1 MKRTAIVTGGSRGIG
16 FATALRLGREG
27 CNIAILDINR
37 ADDYRENLGRLAAEN
52 IDFLYMQGS
61 IAVNADRREFLRRV
75 LEKYGEVDIL
85 VNNAGVGPKERLDIL
100 ETTEESFDHVIGTNL
115 RGTLFM
121 TQLVVNQM
129 RTQPI
134 KGKKRGTV
142 VTVSSCSTTVSSPNR
157 VEYCISKAGLSNM
170 TLVLADRLAA
180 EKIFVYEVRPGVIDT
195 DMTKTVH
202 GKYDKLIADGVFPV
216 ARWGMPED
224 VAEAIGAFCGD
235 AFNYSTGNYMDVD
248 GGFHIQR
255 L

>member
-1 MKRTAIVTGGSRGIG
+1 MKKTAIVTGGSRGIG

-27 CNIAILDINR
+27 CNIAILDIN
-37 ADDYRENLGRLAAEN
+37 APEDYQTNLDRLAAEN
-52 IDFLYMQGS
+52 IDHMYMRGS
-61 IAVNADRREFLRRV
+61 IAVDADRKEFLRRV

-85 VNNAGVGPKERLDIL
+85 VNNAGVGPKARLDIL
-100 ETTEESFDHVIGTNL
+100 ETTEESFDYVIGTNL

-129 RTQPI
+129 RKQAV

-142 VTVSSCSTTVSSPNR
+142 VTVSSCSTSVSSPNR

-180 EKIFVYEVRPGVIDT
+180 EQIFVYEVRPGVIDT

-202 GKYDKLIADGVFPV
+202 GKYDKLIADGVFPI
-216 ARWGMPED
+216 ARWGFPED
-224 VAEAIGAFCGD
+224 VADAIAAFCSD
-235 AFNYSTGNYMDVD
+235 AFIYSTGNYMDVD